1 MKGIELAAVQ
11 ERFADIVWANEPI
24 SSGDLVKV
32 CEKELSWKK
41 PTTYTVLRKL
51 CEKGLLQNVDGIVSS
66 RISKEEFYSA
76 KSEQIIEDS
85 YEGSLPA
92 FIAAFTSHKK
102 LSKKAL
108 NRTMWRHAN
117 TLEWANNYERM
128 QASGFA
134 YAMLP
139 VIEELYDT
147 DEERSENLKRH
158 LRFYNTHPSTSA
170 AISCDSVSVTYS
182 ARWRCSRV
190 MS

>member
-1 MKGIELAAVQ
+1 M
-11 ERFADIVWANEPI
+11 
-24 SSGDLVKV
+24 
-32 CEKELSWKK
+32 
-41 PTTYTVLRKL
+41 
-51 CEKGLLQNVDGIVSS
+51 
-66 RISKEEFYSA
+66 A
-76 KSEQIIEDS
+76 K
-85 YEGSLPA
+85 
-92 FIAAFTSHKK
+92 TNKK

-158 LRFYNTHPSTSA
+158 LRFYNTH
-170 AISCDSVSVTYS
+170 
-182 ARWRCSRV
+182 
-190 MS
+190 